1 MKCDLTIILL
11 LKDRHDFNERFLNYY
26 IKNNINFKL
35 IISDGGK
42 KKLSKKILNKIE
54 NEKSINYFSFT
65 EDKNYYLY
73 YKKIYNTLKKV
84 DTRYVLFAAND
95 DFFIYKIINKC
106 VNFLNKNKNFIGAGG
121 TMIGFE
127 INKKFKLKNF
137 HRMYDFIELTQKNNL
152 KRFDHYI
159 KNFFDVTRF
168 CIMRKHVLLK
178 NYKVASSNFKNNIE
192 FKDHFVGLSNVADG
206 RIKIFKNDIILHQSH
221 LNSEGNFRAKI
232 LKSTFYNNDFI
243 SDLLIFDKILSKNLR
258 TVKHYV
264 LNVYYNYILKEQIA
278 SLDLQNEPSILEIKK
293 IFFRKIQ
300 RKFFR
305 KKKIITL
312 NFEGFDKETQRVIK
326 DIEKNQL

>member
-243 SDLLIFDKILSKNLR
+243 SDFLIFDKILSKNLR

>member
-11 LKDRHDFNERFLNYY
+11 LKDRHDFNEQFLNYY

-54 NEKSINYFSFT
+54 NEQSIKYFSFM

-84 DTRYVLFAAND
+84 DTKYVLFAAND

-106 VNFLNKNKNFIGAGG
+106 VNFLNKNKNFIGASG

-152 KRFDHYI
+152 KRFNHYI

-168 CIMRKHVLLK
+168 CIMKKHVLLK

-243 SDLLIFDKILSKNLR
+243 SDLLIFDKILSKSLR

-278 SLDLQNEPSILEIKK
+278 KLDLQNEPSISEIKK
-293 IFFRKIQ
+293 IFFKKIQ

-305 KKKIITL
+305 KKKFTTL
-312 NFEGFDKETQRVIK
+312 SFEKFDKETQRVIK